1 MLIYLALILF
11 GGGKNRKD
19 SMIEITILAIRCN
32 IIIFWQFCHIVIVG
46 APFGTASRFIS
57 RIYIF
62 FNQQIFSVFADT
74 RLKKRNNGELI
85 Q

>member
-19 SMIEITILAIRCN
+19 LMIEITILAIRCN

-62 FNQQIFSVFADT
+62 SNQEIFFTEIFTVKIISVFVET
-74 RLKKRNNGELI
+74 V
-85 Q
+85 